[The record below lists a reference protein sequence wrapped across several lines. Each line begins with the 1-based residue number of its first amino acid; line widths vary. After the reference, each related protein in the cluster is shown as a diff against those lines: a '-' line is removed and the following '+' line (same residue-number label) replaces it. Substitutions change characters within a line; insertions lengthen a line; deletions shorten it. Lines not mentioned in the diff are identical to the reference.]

1 MSGTT
6 EAARLDAL
14 RRLDLLDTLPG
25 EAFDRIT
32 RMAAQLFRLPIAA
45 VSLTDLDRQWFKS
58 RIGVEHWSI
67 PRERAPCAEVAETTA
82 PLLISDLSDH
92 PCYRDS
98 PLARS
103 GIRFYAGAPLV
114 TREGHGLGAM
124 CVLGTEPRE
133 ASAEEM
139 RALADLAAMVMAQIE
154 LQHAFG
160 RIDPLSGLPNRLQF
174 IEDLKDM
181 ARDRPALE
189 PRLAVLVDLA
199 SPEQINRAVRVLG
212 PDFIDERVRDVA
224 GRLRRAM
231 GSGRKAYH
239 VAATQFAFL
248 TRPGTEATGYA
259 ARLAVALEGIRDG
272 TDGRLLTGVSAGI
285 APFLLGG
292 AEPQDVLRTAH
303 SAAQDARLEERAVS
317 IYSSAEDAAHRRRF
331 ALLAAFAE
339 ALEQPEQLRLVFQ
352 PRVELASGRSIG
364 AEALLRWRHPVLGEV
379 SPGEFMPLVEQTAMA
394 RAATAWV
401 LEQAMAQLA
410 AWRRAGIG
418 LRLSVNISATNLA
431 EPDFA
436 ERMRQGLLRHGLDAA
451 ALELELTESAVMAD
465 AGQALT
471 ALEALAG
478 LGLSLAID
486 DFGTGYSSLA
496 YLQRLPAQVVKIDR
510 SFIQGMA
517 EDARRQSLVSAMI
530 GMLRGLGYRVVA
542 EGVESAAVLDL
553 LARLGCE
560 EAQGFLIG
568 RPMGAD
574 ALDEWLHAVP
584 GRMAV
589 AA

>member
-1 MSGTT
+1 MPGTT
-6 EAARLDAL
+6 EATRLEAL
-14 RRLDLLDTLPG
+14 RQLDLLDTPPS

-67 PRERAPCAEVAETTA
+67 PRERAPCAEVAETNA
-82 PLLISDLSDH
+82 PLLIKDLHGD

-98 PLARS
+98 LLARS

-133 ASAEEM
+133 ASAAEM
-139 RALADLAAMVMAQIE
+139 QALGDLAAMVMAQIE

-174 IEDLKDM
+174 IEDLGDM
-181 ARDRPALE
+181 GRDRPEPE

-199 SPEQINRAVRVLG
+199 SPEQINQAVRVLG
-212 PDFIDERVRDVA
+212 PDFLDARVRDVA

-231 GSGRKAYH
+231 GPGRKAYH

-248 TRPGTEATGYA
+248 AQSGTEATAYA
-259 ARLAVALEGIRDG
+259 ARLAEALEGIRDG
-272 TDGRLLTGVSAGI
+272 SDGRFLIGVSAGI
-285 APFLLGG
+285 APFLLGKT
-292 AEPQDVLRTAH
+292 EPQDVLRTAH
-303 SAAQDARLEERAVS
+303 SAAQDARLGEQVVN
-317 IYSSAEDAAHRRRF
+317 IYCSTEDAAHRRRF
-331 ALLAAFAE
+331 TLLAAFAK
-339 ALEQPEQLRLVFQ
+339 ALEQPEQFRLVFQ
-352 PRVELASGRSIG
+352 PRVELASRRCVG

-401 LEQAMAQLA
+401 LEQAMTQLA
-410 AWRRAGIG
+410 AWHRAGIG

-436 ERMRQGLLRHGLDAA
+436 ERVSQGLLRHGLEAD

-478 LGLSLAID
+478 LGLGLAID

-496 YLQRLPAQVVKIDR
+496 YLQRLPAKVVKIDR

-517 EDARRQSLVSAMI
+517 EDARRRSLVAAMI

-553 LARLGCE
+553 LAELGCE

-568 RPMGAD
+568 RPMSAE
-574 ALDEWLHAVP
+574 ALDEWLRAAPERAAVP
-584 GRMAV
+584 A
-589 AA
+589 